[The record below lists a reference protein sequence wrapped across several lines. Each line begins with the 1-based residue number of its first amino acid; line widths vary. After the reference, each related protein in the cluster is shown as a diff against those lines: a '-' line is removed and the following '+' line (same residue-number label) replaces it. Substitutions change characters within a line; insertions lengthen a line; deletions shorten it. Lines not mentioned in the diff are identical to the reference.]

1 MAENRGN
8 PSGSKSNLPNTRPDG
23 VTRPN
28 DRNSDKDSRDTY
40 KSIDTKTLK
49 EMRTVYKGL
58 TRFAIELGGNLKDFN
73 EVIEKSA
80 NSIVNTRQKLD
91 KTAKEY
97 DAEVAEM
104 KKHYFGANKK
114 IADDYE
120 KFVEE
125 KKQLMEKEF
134 EETRK
139 EERRNIIKRSF
150 ISEKEKNSVK
160 LLDSKYI
167 KHNFRD
173 VINNEYQSELE
184 KLNTSALETF
194 GENFKVNSQYQKALM
209 KLGEEYTKKAMEES
223 FKEDFKRNEIKFM
236 SNKFSK
242 GNNLVSTSNE
252 YYSQLEKLK
261 SDALEVYGEG
271 FDTDKNNAGYK
282 EYKKALMNLND
293 EYAKNMKDAWK
304 EDFKENHKVL
314 GGIASG
320 IKDTFERNKE
330 SLQGLLGPINL
341 FIAPL
346 KEFFGGFGAIFKF
359 IGGGVK
365 TIFRKFTKK
374 NPTASDVLKS
384 GAYGVGSLYLG
395 HKLDE
400 LFGKTKGDN
409 NFDGLFDNF
418 KDLGGTLS
426 ALNKAVTSFSTLATV
441 AGLSMVIKDAISGWN
456 KGEEWGTENWAS
468 MLGAIVGGT
477 GSGASGAV
485 HGAIKYALLGAPF
498 GIAGILVGGIMGG
511 ILGFFGGEFWSQ
523 GLQDVKDLLTGK
535 TNMTEMRKRE
545 LLKDVDKNK
554 NLNEMQKSVMYKL
567 ADTLS
572 EEDFVN
578 LGNNLS
584 NKNWG
589 GALRGTIDNWLKG
602 NFDTLSEDELVSLLQ
617 YQTGFNDL
625 NKSNINQ
632 YKEFFKQLHGSF
644 SDVGLS
650 NIYKNN
656 QTLAWNMKEL
666 SRLQT
671 VYDDYKKGNTTVD
684 ELNSVLE
691 NSGFYGGVNSQQFK
705 NLITSGLLNLSYANI
720 GGLDTSGIK
729 KKNQT
734 NEFLSDLNYSVT
746 DVNDA
751 IIRTD
756 GSIIKTNPKDT
767 LVALKDIPLSME
779 QVRNDMTK
787 NLNTSLSNLGND
799 KTLEK
804 KLTTIIDVLSKI
816 LAKDIQVN
824 LPPQTRSD
832 LDILMSGGM
841 I

>member
-1 MAENRGN
+1 MANNRGN
-8 PSGSKSNLPNTRPDG
+8 SSSSNGNVPSTKDMKDGVHRTDDSKRMEYVDPNTIA
-23 VTRPN
+23 N
-28 DRNSDKDSRDTY
+28 INKM
-40 KSIDTKTLK
+40 TKKYERYIKNVYGTL
-49 EMRTVYKGL
+49 EG
-58 TRFAIELGGNLKDFN
+58 FEDAIKKATETA
-73 EVIEKSA
+73 I
-80 NSIVNTRQKLD
+80 KLQ
-91 KTAKEY
+91 E
-97 DAEVAEM
+97 
-104 KKHYFGANKK
+104 N
-114 IADDYE
+114 
-120 KFVEE
+120 EE
-125 KKQLMEKEF
+125 K
-134 EETRK
+134 
-139 EERRNIIKRSF
+139 IKTKF
-150 ISEKEKNSVK
+150 
-160 LLDSKYI
+160 
-167 KHNFRD
+167 
-173 VINNEYQSELE
+173 NNE
-184 KLNTSALETF
+184 LNTLAETF
-194 GENFKVNSQYQKALM
+194 GESSEEFKTQLKIAKKEM
-209 KLGEEYTKKAMEES
+209 KLAENESKETLLNIKKDFIKQS
-223 FKEDFKRNEIKFM
+223 FKNESKQNEIRFM
-236 SNKFSK
+236 NNKYSK
-242 GNNLVSTSNE
+242 GNNLASTSNE
-252 YYSQLEKLK
+252 YYNQLEKLK
-261 SDALEVYGEG
+261 SDALDTYGEG
-271 FDTDKNNAGYK
+271 FENNKA
-282 EYKKALMNLND
+282 YKKALLNLND
-293 EYAKNMKDAWK
+293 TYAKNMKDAWK

-330 SLQGLLGPINL
+330 SLQGLLGPLNL

-346 KEFFGGFGAIFKF
+346 KDFFGGFGAVFKF

-374 NPTASDVLKS
+374 NPTASDVLKT
-384 GAYGVGSLYLG
+384 GAYGVGSLYIG

-400 LFGKTKGDN
+400 LFGKTSGKN
-409 NFDGLFDNF
+409 NLGGFLDNF
-418 KDLGGTLS
+418 KELGGTLS
-426 ALNKAVTSFSTLATV
+426 TLNKAVTSFSSLATV
-441 AGLSMVIKDAISGWN
+441 AGLGMVIKDAISGWN
-456 KGEEWGTENWAS
+456 KGNEWGTENWAS

-485 HGAIKYALLGAPF
+485 QGAIKYALLGAPF
-498 GIAGILVGGIMGG
+498 GLAGVLVGGIMGG

-572 EEDFVN
+572 GEDFVN

-617 YQTGFNDL
+617 YQTGFSDL
-625 NKSNINQ
+625 NKSNVNQ

-671 VYDDYKKGNTTVD
+671 VYDDYKKGNTTID

-691 NSGFYGGVNSQQFK
+691 NSGFYGGINSQQFK

-720 GGLDTSGIK
+720 GGLDTSGVK
-729 KKNQT
+729 KKNRT

-751 IIRTD
+751 IIRAD

-779 QVRNDMTK
+779 QVRSDTTK
-787 NLNTSLSNLGND
+787 SLNSSLNGLGSD

-816 LAKDIQVN
+816 LAKDVQVN
-824 LPPQTRSD
+824 LPPQTRGD
-832 LDILMSGGM
+832 LDMIMSGGM

>member
-8 PSGSKSNLPNTRPDG
+8 PSGSKSNLPNPNG

-28 DRNSDKDSRDTY
+28 RDDDF
-40 KSIDTKTLK
+40 KSIDTRTLK
-49 EMRTVYKGL
+49 EMRTVYNGL
-58 TRFAIELGGNLKDFN
+58 TKFAVELGGNLKDFN

-80 NSIVNTRQKLD
+80 NNIVNTRQKLD

-114 IADDYE
+114 IVDDYE

-139 EERRNIIKRSF
+139 EEQKNIIK
-150 ISEKEKNSVK
+150 
-160 LLDSKYI
+160 
-167 KHNFRD
+167 
-173 VINNEYQSELE
+173 Q
-184 KLNTSALETF
+184 
-194 GENFKVNSQYQKALM
+194 
-209 KLGEEYTKKAMEES
+209 S
-223 FKEDFKRNEIKFM
+223 FKNESKRNEIKFM
-236 SNKFSK
+236 NNKFSK
-242 GNNLVSTSNE
+242 GNNLANTSNE

-261 SDALEVYGEG
+261 SDAL
-271 FDTDKNNAGYK
+271 DTFEDGLDNK

-293 EYAKNMKDAWK
+293 KYAQDMKDAWK
-304 EDFKENHKVL
+304 EDFKENHKIL

-320 IKDTFERNKE
+320 IKDTFDRNKE
-330 SLQGLLGPINL
+330 TLQGLLGPLNL

-346 KEFFGGFGAIFKF
+346 KDFFGGFGAVFKF

-365 TIFRKFTKK
+365 KLFGKFTKK
-374 NPTASDVLKS
+374 NPTASDVLKT
-384 GAYGVGSLYLG
+384 GAYGVGSLYIG

-400 LFGKTKGDN
+400 LFGKTSGKN
-409 NFDGLFDNF
+409 NLGGFLDNF
-418 KDLGGTLS
+418 KEFGGILS
-426 ALNKAVTSFSTLATV
+426 TLNKAVTSFSSLATV
-441 AGLSMVIKDAISGWN
+441 AGLGMVIKDAISGWN
-456 KGEEWGTENWAS
+456 KGDEWGTENWAS

-477 GSGASGAV
+477 GSGASGAEQ
-485 HGAIKYALLGAPF
+485 GAIKYALLGAPF
-498 GIAGILVGGIMGG
+498 GLAGILVGGIMGG
-511 ILGFFGGEFWSQ
+511 ILGFFGGKFWSQ

-617 YQTGFNDL
+617 YQTGFSDL
-625 NKSNINQ
+625 NKSNVNQ

-671 VYDDYKKGNTTVD
+671 VYDDYKKGNTTID

-729 KKNQT
+729 KKNRT

-751 IIRTD
+751 IIRAD

-779 QVRNDMTK
+779 QVRNNTTK
-787 NLNTSLSNLGND
+787 NLNSFLGSLSED
-799 KTLEK
+799 KNLEK

-816 LAKDIQVN
+816 LAKDVQVN

>member
-1 MAENRGN
+1 MADNRGN
-8 PSGSKSNLPNTRPDG
+8 SSKTNSSLPNSRPNG
-23 VTRPN
+23 VTRP
-28 DRNSDKDSRDTY
+28 SDKNSYDTY
-40 KSIDTKTLK
+40 KSIDTKTIK
-49 EMRTVYKGL
+49 EMQTVYSGL
-58 TRFAIELGGNLKDFN
+58 TKFALELGVNLKDFN
-73 EVIEKSA
+73 NAIEKSA
-80 NSIVNTRQKLD
+80 DTIVSTRQKLD

-114 IADDYE
+114 IAENYE
-120 KFVEE
+120 KFIDE
-125 KKQLMEKEF
+125 KKKLLEEEF

-139 EERRNIIKRSF
+139 EERKNIIKRSF

-160 LLDSKYI
+160 LLDSEYI

-184 KLNTSALETF
+184 KLNTSALEMF
-194 GENFKVNSQYQKALM
+194 GENFKTNSQYQKALM
-209 KLGEEYTKKAMEES
+209 KLGEEYTKKALKELFKDES
-223 FKEDFKRNEIKFM
+223 KQKEIKFM
-236 SNKFSK
+236 DNKFSK
-242 GNNLVSTSNE
+242 GNNLANVSNE

-261 SDALEVYGEG
+261 SDAL
-271 FDTDKNNAGYK
+271 DTFEDGLNNK

-330 SLQGLLGPINL
+330 SLQGLLGPLNL

-346 KEFFGGFGAIFKF
+346 KEFFGGFGAVFKF

-511 ILGFFGGEFWSQ
+511 ILGFFGGKFWSQ

-617 YQTGFNDL
+617 YQTGFSDL
-625 NKSNINQ
+625 NKSNVNQ

-671 VYDDYKKGNTTVD
+671 VYDDYKKGNTTID
-684 ELNSVLE
+684 ELNSVLN

-756 GSIIKTNPKDT
+756 GSVIKTNPKDT

-779 QVRNDMTK
+779 QVRNDTTK

-832 LDILMSGGM
+832 LDIIMSGGM